1 MGRGNDAAPDL
12 TTLARIEARR
22 VSGDPARVGP
32 KPGRCGLSTQRYDAN
47 LRRWFGPKR
56 AEDFG
61 FDVHVDLTDAQSVG
75 QRNYAAVTSGITFAL
90 HEPDAVL
97 PRWQRQV
104 TALRAAS

>member
-1 MGRGNDAAPDL
+1 LLGLHSFGGQDL
-12 TTLARIEARR
+12 ALAGPTHRR
-22 VSGDPARVGP
+22 VARF
-32 KPGRCGLSTQRYDAN
+32 GRCGLSTQRYDAN
-47 LRRWFGPKR
+47 LRRWFSPKR

-104 TALRAAS
+104 ISLRAAS